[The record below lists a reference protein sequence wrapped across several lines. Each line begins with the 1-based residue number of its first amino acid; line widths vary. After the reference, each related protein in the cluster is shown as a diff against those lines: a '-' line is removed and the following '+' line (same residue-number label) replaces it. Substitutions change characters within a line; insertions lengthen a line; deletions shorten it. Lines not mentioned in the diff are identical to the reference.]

1 MPLTDRQA
9 DVLRFIREF
18 IETHGKPPT
27 VREIQRYFGYRSPD
41 SAAAHLA
48 ALERKGVIS
57 RVPGES
63 RNIQLSDKCTDKGE
77 LAPMIE

>member
-48 ALERKGVIS
+48 
-57 RVPGES
+57 
-63 RNIQLSDKCTDKGE
+63 
-77 LAPMIE
+77 